1 MNHENLYTARFIAGI
16 FLIIALSLG
25 VFYLLMS
32 PPLSDLRLMA
42 MFLGITALVSALVGY
57 IAYKLGWL
65 NLSPT
70 LRWSLLGGY
79 ALSSLLTF
87 FNVWFSAQM
96 MFASQHDLLLAIVLL
111 IFASGMAMVLGYFLS
126 STITNRI
133 YILKD
138 AAEKLAEGNLQT
150 RVPMNGRDEVAALA
164 NTFNQM
170 AEQLEAVDNK
180 QRELERLR
188 ADLIA
193 WVGHDLQTPLASMR
207 AILEALEDGV
217 VDDPQTVKRYLNTAQ
232 RDVRSLSVLIDDLF
246 QMAQLDTGGIPLDRA
261 ESSLSDLISDTLE
274 SFSELALRQGVKLEG
289 SVDSNVDPVMM
300 DTQRIGR
307 VLNNLI
313 GNALRH
319 TPAEGRVNV
328 HARRTASGVEVS
340 VSDTGE
346 GIRAEDLPH
355 VFESFYRGEKSRSRS
370 TGGAGLGL
378 AISRGIVQA
387 HGGEIKVQSEAG
399 HGSQF
404 TFTLPLIKLLTLR
417 NLFVRKFS

>member
-1 MNHENLYTARFIAGI
+1 MKNLTARFVSGI
-16 FLIIALSLG
+16 LFIVVLSLG
-25 VFYLLMS
+25 VFYFLMA
-32 PPLSDLRLMA
+32 PPLNDLRLMA
-42 MFLGITALVSALVGY
+42 LFLGITALVSALVGY
-57 IAYKLGWL
+57 GAYKLGWL

-70 LRWSLLGGY
+70 VRWSLLDGY

-96 MFASQHDLLLAIVLL
+96 MFASQHDLLLAVVLL
-111 IFASGMAMVLGYFLS
+111 VFASGMAMMLGYFIS

-133 YILKD
+133 NMLKI
-138 AAEKLAEGNLQT
+138 AAEKLAEGDLQT
-150 RVPMNGRDEVAALA
+150 RVSASGRDEIAALA

-170 AEQLEAVDNK
+170 AEQLETVDKK

-193 WVGHDLQTPLASMR
+193 WVGHDLQTPLASVR

-217 VDDPQTVKRYLNTAQ
+217 VDDPQTVKRYLGTAQ

-246 QMAQLDTGGIPLDRA
+246 QMAQLDTGGFPLDRA
-261 ESSLSDLISDTLE
+261 QSSLSDLISDTLE

-289 SVDSNVDPVMM
+289 SVDSNVDPVIM

-313 GNALRH
+313 GNAIRH
-319 TPAEGRVNV
+319 TPAAGRVDV
-328 HARRTASGVEVS
+328 RVMRTSSGVEVC

-346 GIRAEDLPH
+346 GIRADDLPH
-355 VFESFYRGEKSRSRS
+355 IFESFYRGEKSRSRS

-378 AISRGIVQA
+378 AISRGIVHA
-387 HGGEIKVQSEAG
+387 HGGRITVQSESG
-399 HGSQF
+399 RGSQF
-404 TFTLPLIKLLTLR
+404 MFNLP
-417 NLFVRKFS
+417 

>member
-1 MNHENLYTARFIAGI
+1 MKNLVDRTP
-16 FLIIALSLG
+16 LIIRFVLGILIITALSLG
-25 VFYLLMS
+25 VFKALMA
-32 PPLSDLRLMA
+32 PPLSELGLMA
-42 MFLGITALVSALVGY
+42 TFLGITALVSVAAGY
-57 IAYKLGWL
+57 IAYRLGWMT
-65 NLSPT
+65 LSPT

-79 ALSSLLTF
+79 MLSSLLTF

-96 MFASQHDLLLAIVLL
+96 MFVSEHDLLLAIVLL

-126 STITNRI
+126 STVTSRI
-133 YILKD
+133 YLLKD
-138 AAEKLAEGNLQT
+138 AAEKLAKGELKT
-150 RVPMNGRDEVAALA
+150 RVSINGRDEVAALA

-170 AEQLEAVDNK
+170 AEQLEMVDAK

-217 VDDPQTVKRYLNTAQ
+217 VDDPQTVKRYLGTAQ
-232 RDVRSLSVLIDDLF
+232 RDVRSLSILIDDLF

-289 SVDSNVDPVMM
+289 SVDPNIDPVMM

-319 TPAEGRVNV
+319 TPAEGCVNV
-328 HARRTASGVEVS
+328 HARRTTSGVDVS

-346 GIRAEDLPH
+346 GIRTEDLPH
-355 VFESFYRGEKSRSRS
+355 IFESFYRGEKSRSRS

-399 HGSQF
+399 RGSQF
-404 TFTLPLIKLLTLR
+404 TFTLP
-417 NLFVRKFS
+417 

>member
-1 MNHENLYTARFIAGI
+1 MKNLVDRTPLIARFVFCIL
-16 FLIIALSLG
+16 LITALSLG
-25 VFYLLMS
+25 VFKALMA
-32 PPLSDLRLMA
+32 PPLRELGLMA
-42 MFLGITALVSALVGY
+42 TFLGLTALVSVAVGY
-57 IAYKLGWL
+57 IAYRLGWMT
-65 NLSPT
+65 LSPT

-79 ALSSLLTF
+79 MLSSLLTF

-96 MFASQHDLLLAIVLL
+96 MFVSEHDLLLAIVLL

-126 STITNRI
+126 STVTSRI
-133 YILKD
+133 YLLKD
-138 AAEKLAEGNLQT
+138 AAEKLAKGELKT
-150 RVPMNGRDEVAALA
+150 RVSINGRDEVAALA

-170 AEQLEAVDNK
+170 AEQLEMVDAK

-217 VDDPQTVKRYLNTAQ
+217 VDDPQTVKRYLGTAQ

-274 SFSELALRQGVKLEG
+274 SFSELALRRGVKLEG
-289 SVDSNVDPVMM
+289 SVDPNVDPVMM

-313 GNALRH
+313 GNALWH
-319 TPAEGRVNV
+319 TPAEGLVNV
-328 HARRTASGVEVS
+328 YARRTSSGVEVC

-399 HGSQF
+399 RGSQF
-404 TFTLPLIKLLTLR
+404 TFTLP
-417 NLFVRKFS
+417 